1 MKMPAIKIN
10 SLTMDYKSDARLS
23 NFGNAGI
30 GEGIVFVLFALCA
43 ARTIFVPGN
52 KNHEVD
58 ERLNSGIW
66 AR

>member
-1 MKMPAIKIN
+1 LKLSVIKITN
-10 SLTMDYKSDARLS
+10 LTKDYKSDARPS

-30 GEGIVFVLFALCA
+30 GEGIVFILFAFCA

-66 AR
+66 AG